1 MSPAHSPLVMS
12 EIPVDTDD
20 LAKRGKE
27 SSVKNTLQRGH
38 LPEWLIGPDDG
49 FEGLRHAPGTIIGFR
64 SNGEPVFA
72 HGGGAAANVNDWIP
86 IEYDSEV
93 VQRVLM
99 DSVVER
105 VASRVPMRSKT
116 KSIPRSAGI
125 TVTAGTTYSDDTST
139 NDEVTITA
147 RRFIARFKIDEDD
160 LADASTRMDV
170 IRTKGIDWSIS
181 YSDVFDNACLA
192 VTGAE
197 NGTTVPFT
205 SVYRSLRSTN
215 SDTSYTADDN
225 YLTWDDDLI
234 NIASTPNGTSLYE
247 KLSALFRK
255 VEVGKYWSQSD
266 SVVIAHPG
274 WRDALRMCLDGQ
286 GRPIFQP
293 GTGFGLPGNG
303 TPDFLFNTPV
313 AWSRGAKTSPTNS
326 GSPAGNDLIFFAN
339 ARFLKRGDRSG
350 PETLTDDAR
359 AQDDT
364 DDYAIKFRTRRGFV
378 VAHEKAMSVL
388 ERITD

>member
-1 MSPAHSPLVMS
+1 M
-12 EIPVDTDD
+12 
-20 LAKRGKE
+20 K
-27 SSVKNTLQRGH
+27 TLQRGP
-38 LPEWLIGPDDG
+38 LPEWLVGPDEGFDG
-49 FEGLRHAPGTIIGFR
+49 FSAPPGAIIGFR
-64 SNGEPVFA
+64 KDGRPIYQVA
-72 HGGGAAANVNDWIP
+72 GGAAATVTDWIP

-99 DSVVER
+99 ESVVER
-105 VASRVPMRSKT
+105 FGNRVPMRSKT

-125 TVTAGTTYSDDTST
+125 TVSAGTTYTDDTST

-170 IRTKGIDWSIS
+170 IRTKGVDWAIS
-181 YSDVFDNACLA
+181 YADTFDNACLA
-192 VTGAE
+192 ATGAE
-197 NGTTVPFT
+197 NGTTIPFT
-205 SVYRSLRSTN
+205 SLYRALRSTN
-215 SDTSYTADDN
+215 ADTSYTADDN
-225 YLTWDDDLI
+225 YTTWDDDLI
-234 NIASTPNGTSLYE
+234 SLPTTPAGTSLYE
-247 KLSALFRK
+247 KLSYMFKK
-255 VEVGKYWSQSD
+255 VETGKYWSPAD
-266 SVVIAHPG
+266 SLVIAHPG
-274 WRDALRMCLDGQ
+274 WRDALRLCVDAQ

-293 GTGFGLPGNG
+293 GMGMGLPGNG
-303 TPDFLFNTPV
+303 TPDLLFNVPI
-313 AWSRGAKTSPTNS
+313 AWSRGARTHPTMS
-326 GSPAGNDLIFFAN
+326 GSPTGNDLIFFVN

-378 VAHEKAMSVL
+378 ITHEKAASVV

>member
-1 MSPAHSPLVMS
+1 MNKTA
-12 EIPVDTDD
+12 
-20 LAKRGKE
+20 
-27 SSVKNTLQRGH
+27 
-38 LPEWLIGPDDG
+38 LPEWVIGLDDSH
-49 FEGLRHAPGTIIGFR
+49 EGPQYRPGTIVGFR
-64 SNGEPVFA
+64 KDGTPLYMVA
-72 HGGGAAANVNDWIP
+72 GGAAATVTDWIP

-93 VQRVLM
+93 IQRVLM
-99 DSVVER
+99 ESAIER
-105 VASRVPMRSKT
+105 FGSRVPMRSKT

-170 IRTKGIDWSIS
+170 IRTKGIDWAIS
-181 YSDVFDNACLA
+181 YADVFDNACLA

-225 YLTWDDDLI
+225 YLSWDDDLI
-234 NIASTPNGTSLYE
+234 NIPASPLGTSLYE
-247 KLSALFRK
+247 KLSALFKK
-255 VEVGKYWSQSD
+255 VETGKYWSPAD
-266 SVVIAHPG
+266 MLVIAHPG
-274 WRDALRMCLDGQ
+274 WRDALRLCLDTQ

-293 GTGFGLPGNG
+293 GVGFGLPGNG
-303 TPDFLFNTPV
+303 TPDVLFNTPIV
-313 AWSRGAKTSPTNS
+313 WTRGAKTSPTNT
-326 GSPAGNDLIFFAN
+326 GSPAGNDLLFFAN

-364 DDYAIKFRTRRGFV
+364 DDYAIKFRTRRAFQLT
-378 VAHEKAMSVL
+378 HEAAAAVL